1 MGAQRIELRSKTSIE
16 DQVAHF
22 GDRASDQS
30 RVEFEFQCDVAT
42 RSLGKGTL
50 QSFLASLIEGT
61 GTGDKGSHATF
72 IFIDELTEFIGNFVQ
87 RNQSALIHEI
97 EDEVAKQR

>member
-16 DQVAHF
+16 NQVAHF
-22 GDRASDQS
+22 GNRASDQS
-30 RVEFEFQCDVAT
+30 RVKFEFQCDVAT

-50 QSFLASLIEGT
+50 QSFLTSLIEGA
-61 GTGDKGSHATF
+61 GTGNEGGHSTF

-87 RNQSALIHEI
+87 RNQPALIYEV